1 MRGGG
6 RGECVCGGVQRP
18 KAVLGFGKPLHLSQ
32 GARPGPVPSVP
43 AVASP
48 GALRSHQVLVVEEA
62 EEGGG
67 EEAGSD
73 PPGEE
78 GEQTAEEQGA
88 EDCPKAAKGHR
99 QLSHGRRSADPC
111 QIGRAHV

>member
-6 RGECVCGGVQRP
+6 RGECVCGGVQSP
-18 KAVLGFGKPLHLSQ
+18 KAVLGFGNPSISA
-32 GARPGPVPSVP
+32 GGMSRSRPVRSC
-43 AVASP
+43 AASA
-48 GALRSHQVLVVEEA
+48 GTLRSHQVLVVEEA

-67 EEAGSD
+67 EEAGGD

-88 EDCPKAAKGHR
+88 EDCPKAAKGH
-99 QLSHGRRSADPC
+99 
-111 QIGRAHV
+111 